1 MTLPIM
7 NAGYVHETKLPVSGK
22 QVRYRPYLVKEEKRL
37 LMAAESQNAGEVIAA
52 MRDIVEE
59 CFEDVQ
65 PRDLVLADVE
75 FAFLALRASTV
86 GEALELQL
94 PCSNEKCPE
103 TYAVTFNLLEVKA
116 EGDVEPPVIELAP
129 GFILSLRLPNVD
141 DSIAS
146 GNAKINDPVPGADE
160 APSVEDTF
168 AIIMS
173 LMDSLKTE
181 DEIYSMP
188 EVSDSDKMQFLE
200 SLNSAQF
207 KLIVEA
213 LQNMPRAALPY
224 RVACNTCGHINEG
237 KIEKLQDFF
246 D

>member
-7 NAGYVHETKLPVSGK
+7 NAGYVHDTKLPVSGK
-22 QVRYRPYLVKEEKRL
+22 HVRYRPYLVKEEKRL
-37 LMAAESQNAGEVIAA
+37 LMAAETKNKGEVIAA

-59 CFEDVQ
+59 CFENVQ
-65 PRDLVLADVE
+65 PRDLPLADVE

-86 GEALELQL
+86 GEALELNL

-103 TYAVTFNLLEVKA
+103 TYAVTFNLLEVVA
-116 EGDVEPPVIELAP
+116 EGNVEAPEIDLAP
-129 GFILSLRLPNVD
+129 GYVLSLRLPNVD
-141 DSIAS
+141 DSISS
-146 GNAKINDPVPGADE
+146 GNVKISEPVPGADE
-160 APSVEDTF
+160 TLSVEDTF
-168 AIIMS
+168 AIIMG

-188 EVSDSDKMQFLE
+188 EVSDAEKMQFLE

-207 KLIVEA
+207 RMIVEA

-224 RVACNTCGHINEG
+224 KVACPSCGHVNEG